1 MFLIIRAAII
11 GFVAFLI
18 ANKWGDLPHPD
29 TRVLQGAWQI
39 VSVERSGVPDPS
51 VTGFNLTFAGNEAH
65 FQVPIDAPM
74 PTPTYIQI
82 EPVNEAKTRAM
93 AFS

>member
-1 MFLIIRAAII
+1 MFLIIRAAVI

-29 TRVLQGAWQI
+29 TRALQGAWDI

-51 VTGFNLTFAGNEAH
+51 VTGFTLTFVGNEAH
-65 FQVPIDAPM
+65 FQVPIDAPV
-74 PTPTYIQI
+74 PTLTYQPIK
-82 EPVNEAKTRAM
+82 EEKLREM
-93 AFS
+93 SLR

>member
-1 MFLIIRAAII
+1 MFLILRAAVI

-29 TRVLQGAWQI
+29 TRAFQGAWQI

-51 VTGFNLTFAGNEAH
+51 VTGFTLTFADDRAH
-65 FQVPIDAPM
+65 FQVPLDLLM
-74 PTPTYIQI
+74 PAITYPI
-82 EPVNEAKTRAM
+82 EPISEQKMRDM
-93 AFS
+93 ALR